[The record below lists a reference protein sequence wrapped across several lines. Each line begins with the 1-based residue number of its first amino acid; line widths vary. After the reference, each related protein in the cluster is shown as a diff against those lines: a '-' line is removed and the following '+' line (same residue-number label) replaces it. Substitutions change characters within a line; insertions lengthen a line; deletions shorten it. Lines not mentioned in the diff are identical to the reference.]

1 MTNLKAVNWNRPDD
15 EYTEDFLNQ
24 NFMQIWREHEIPLDD
39 DKMSWITLTPT
50 EQDVYKKVLG
60 GLTFLDTEQ
69 GAEGMPLIMQRVES
83 PQRKA
88 VLGIMG
94 AMEHIHAKSYSS
106 IFATLV
112 STEESDKVFEWADS
126 NPFIQRKGTII
137 SGYYRNI
144 QSPES
149 LYMAMVASVFLESAL
164 FYSGFYYPLLL
175 AGHGKMTA
183 SGEIID
189 LIMRDEAVHGQYIG
203 TLAREV
209 YGELPPESQAALDRE
224 VETLLRRLYD
234 NEAGYTVDLYAPI
247 GLEEDVLRFLRYN
260 FNRALMNLGRPTHF
274 PDEEINPVV
283 LNGIDTSTKIHDFFS
298 KKGNGYQKAV
308 NIVPLTDADFCVGE
322 AIN

>member
-1 MTNLKAVNWNRPDD
+1 MTNIIRAVNWNRPDD
-15 EYTEDFLNQ
+15 DYSEDFLDQ

-39 DKMSWITLTPT
+39 DKMAWMALIDT
-50 EQDVYKKVLG
+50 ERDVYKKVLG

-69 GAEGMPLIMQRVES
+69 GSEGMPLIMQHVES
-83 PQRKA
+83 AQKKA
-88 VLGIMG
+88 VLSFMG
-94 AMEHIHAKSYSS
+94 MMEHIHAKSYSA
-106 IFATLV
+106 IFATLT
-112 STEESDKVFEWADS
+112 STEESDRVFEWTVA
-126 NPFIQRKGTII
+126 NPFLRRKGEII
-137 SGYYRNI
+137 SGYYRSI
-144 QSPES
+144 TSPER

-175 AGHGKMTA
+175 AGRGKMTA

-209 YGELPPESQAALDRE
+209 YADMPAETQAELDRE
-224 VETLLRRLYD
+224 VATLLRRLYD

-274 PDEEINPVV
+274 PDEDINPIV
-283 LNGIDTSTKIHDFFS
+283 LNGINTQTKIHDFFS

-308 NIVPLTDADFCVGE
+308 NIVPLTDADFAV
-322 AIN
+322 

>member
-1 MTNLKAVNWNRPDD
+1 MTNIIRAVNWNRPDD
-15 EYTEDFLNQ
+15 DYSEDFLDQ

-39 DKMSWITLTPT
+39 DKMTWLALSDT
-50 EQDVYKKVLG
+50 ERDVYKKVLG

-69 GAEGMPLIMQRVES
+69 GSEGMPLIMQHVES
-83 PQRKA
+83 AQKKA
-88 VLGIMG
+88 VLSFMG
-94 AMEHIHAKSYSS
+94 MMEHIHAKSYSA

-112 STEESDKVFEWADS
+112 STEESDRVFEWTAS
-126 NPFIQRKGTII
+126 NPFLRRKGEII
-137 SGYYRNI
+137 SGYYRSI
-144 QSPES
+144 TSPER

-189 LIMRDEAVHGQYIG
+189 LIMRDEAVHGQYVG

-209 YGELPPESQAALDRE
+209 YAELPAETQAELDRE
-224 VETLLRRLYD
+224 VAALLRRLYD

-274 PDEEINPVV
+274 PDEEINPIV
-283 LNGIDTSTKIHDFFS
+283 LNGINTATKIHDFFS

-308 NIVPLTDADFCVGE
+308 NIVPLTDADF
-322 AIN
+322 AM